1 MMTLQNV
8 ILAITIGGALMSI
21 AGAAYA
27 IAKWLD
33 REDEPADPDPQS
45 EMYAAFQRYCDALD
59 EAALDGDTARYD
71 AIKKVGW
78 RKFGVDAA

>member
-1 MMTLQNV
+1 MTLQTV
-8 ILAITIGGALMSI
+8 MLSIMIGVALMI
-21 AGAAYA
+21 TAGIGYA

-33 REDEPADPDPQS
+33 REDAPADPDPQS

-59 EAALDGDTARYD
+59 EAALNGDTREYD
-71 AIKKVGW
+71 RIKSIGW